1 MRNLKRALS
10 LTLAS
15 VMLLGMMVVGSS
27 AAGYPDVSE
36 EENIEAIEV
45 LQSVGVMEGDN
56 NGNFNPDD
64 YVTREQMAVIMSKLL
79 NLDYNY
85 YQGTN
90 PFSDVPAW
98 AAPYVAACA
107 ANGITS
113 GIGGGMY
120 GAGQNV
126 NAVQAALM
134 MLKALGY
141 FQYQADFGE
150 DYVLATVKQATEV
163 GLFAMI
169 DSKAEQALT
178 RNEVAQ
184 MALNALKSEMVTFTG
199 DPGVEYTG
207 TNGESWIGG
216 YKSEYTARTSTQA
229 KYQAI
234 ERRTS
239 DVAGGNN
246 LNRGQYYIQ
255 LGEELYDGDLRLSDN
270 ELDVFGRPSR
280 IWSYKGAE
288 IGTYAKKE
296 LLVSSYTAGVKG
308 SEVYNKLSQ
317 ATIRDYDINAY
328 VDGAWNVGSADGQI
342 EKNDLVRSNNSSLAD
357 TARGVLTELYRD
369 DDNKDFYIVSI
380 NTWLAQAT
388 VDYNESSETITLV
401 VYDAGNGGS
410 ITKRV
415 DVEDAPYIAG
425 MKKDDWCLVQWA
437 DDTDPHTAKT
447 VVDAFQVEIRE
458 DQEVTGFNRGQ
469 SEDSSIDTGR
479 HDRVTKITVDGT
491 NYDNNTNAWYK
502 HNTLNDFDANELV
515 NKTYTVYM
523 DQFGYF
529 IGVELYSGDNQYVFI
544 TGYDRTQSN
553 ITVSTSKAAAI
564 FTDGTMQA
572 IDVNVKDT
580 DKNISDWLS
589 DHTGD
594 PLAQGYD
601 LWSSHI
607 ANNGEHQENMWYKY
621 TENKGVYTLTPV
633 DGYTRDINDDPA
645 DRTVNCSNIYL
656 THNITNDYGTGR
668 SYGEDESI
676 YIVVDEDAVDPGKGI
691 TEVTGLYTGVQ
702 NVNLVVPHNK
712 WIHAVWEDNYIVAA
726 IVFGDAEGIVDNYAF
741 IRSGVN
747 REWKETDANG
757 DVTHFW
763 EFDAVMDGVK
773 TTKTV
778 KTRFANTT
786 RQLKPGTVQELVLDS
801 DGYVTKIKDLENT
814 PNTPAA
820 THVSGNE
827 IYDNVDFNST
837 AVTSLKDYDAYHIMT
852 RFADRNY
859 SSLYDHVS
867 NTDTLTGLNP
877 GTTNINLAFQN
888 NTLRYT
894 TRNND
899 IGLPV
904 TKDAKAVVWQSING
918 KSTWTDYS
926 SVAAAYAMLNDADGD
941 STTNV
946 NGAKQFDGE
955 VIAALNS
962 NGVAE
967 WVVFIDYTP
976 TQGKNP
982 SYPGGSVTGNYVTD
996 IEINGAFLNIERTN
1010 VVAPATSV
1018 SMVQSQA
1025 EIINWLASNG
1035 YTVLNAATVGTEVPA
1050 AGAHVGATITA
1061 LDANG
1066 RYVTLIP
1073 RYTDLYTIKV
1083 DGAVKDTVAY
1093 NGTSTKVTSMSGKGQ
1108 GCLVGTT
1115 YTPYARFST
1124 PTSVT
1129 APVVIETGY
1138 VTVDIAGVATV
1149 TQTGFNGN
1157 SAFTAD
1163 EGTGWPTSPANY
1175 AKVGSTVNVKLTW
1188 TADPAAVKGAVVTI
1202 SGAATGVYKLTAD
1215 QLKAAETTGIQIP
1228 AIVGD
1233 NNIAASGITVTV
1245 TDGAAG
1251 TLPTKEPESLNPGKL
1266 GTSAEEF
1273 AMAVATDAAAGSGV
1287 NTEKMKW
1294 AKKVITNL
1302 KALGDNAYT
1311 MDSTLMNAMNH
1322 CGNASLAGAAEGD
1335 IAFMFSL
1342 DTTGNNY
1349 YVLAIYD
1356 SNGAFV
1362 AAEQAGAFAYNAG
1375 TTTKGLIY
1383 IRPTALNS
1391 SMDAIATGVTSLSGT
1406 YTYVIYNAGTSNPS
1420 VAGNSWTA
1428 TGTVVKTDT
1437 FTVR

>member
-27 AAGYPDVSE
+27 AAGYPDVTE
-36 EENIEAIEV
+36 EENVEAIEV
-45 LQSVGVMEGDN
+45 LQTVGVMEGDN

-79 NLDYNY
+79 NLNYSY

-328 VDGAWNVGSADGQI
+328 VDGAWNVGSASGQI

-369 DDNKDFYIVSI
+369 DDNEDFYIVSI

-401 VYDAGNGGS
+401 VYDGDNGGS

-437 DDTDPHTAKT
+437 DETDPHTAKT
-447 VVDAFQVEIRE
+447 VVDAFEVEIRE
-458 DQEVTGFNRGQ
+458 DQAVTGFNRGQ

-580 DKNISDWLS
+580 DENIRDWLS
-589 DHTGD
+589 DHRGD
-594 PLAQGYD
+594 PLAKGYD

-607 ANNGEHQENMWYKY
+607 VSNGEHQENMWYKY

-656 THNITNDYGTGR
+656 THNISNDYGTGR

-702 NVNLVVPHNK
+702 NVNLVIPNNK

-747 REWKETDANG
+747 REWKETDSNG
-757 DVTHFW
+757 NVTHFW

-773 TTKTV
+773 TTKTI
-778 KTRFANTT
+778 KSRFTTTT

-827 IYDNVDFNST
+827 VYDNVDFNST

-904 TKDAKAVVWQSING
+904 TKDAKAVVWQKING
-918 KSTWTDYS
+918 SGTWTDYS

-1010 VVAPATSV
+1010 VVAPDTSV

-1035 YTVLNAATVGTEVPA
+1035 YTVLNAATVGTKVPA

-1093 NGTSTKVTSMSGKGQ
+1093 GGTSTKVTSMSGKGQ
-1108 GCLVGTT
+1108 GYLTNGTT
-1115 YTPYARFST
+1115 YTAYASFST
-1124 PTSVT
+1124 PASVT
-1129 APVVIETGY
+1129 APVSIETGY
-1138 VTVDIAGVATV
+1138 VNVKANAVVQGSGNAQSTVKTMTSTLTGAVTPKAGTEYKVTLTFKQDVARTKDVTVTIVVPGVAANVVKTV
-1149 TQTGFNGN
+1149 PASTIRNGGSVEVN
-1157 SAFTAD
+1157 FKLGDAD
-1163 EGTGWPTSPANY
+1163 VNAN
-1175 AKVGSTVNVKLTW
+1175 
-1188 TADPAAVKGAVVTI
+1188 D
-1202 SGAATGVYKLTAD
+1202 
-1215 QLKAAETTGIQIP
+1215 
-1228 AIVGD
+1228 
-1233 NNIAASGITVTV
+1233 ITVTV
-1245 TDGAAG
+1245 ADGA
-1251 TLPTKEPESLNPGKL
+1251 TNTPVVGKPVS
-1266 GTSAEEF
+1266 TPP
-1273 AMAVATDAAAGSGV
+1273 MASHRDAWELAQQTDAANGGNDAK
-1287 NTEKMKW
+1287 NAW
-1294 AKKVITNL
+1294 AKEVVADLKQQADGAYLLGIDLTNAFNTPRYSA
-1302 KALGDNAYT
+1302 ALGGAKTTDIVF
-1311 MDSTLMNAMNH
+1311 MW
-1322 CGNASLAGAAEGD
+1322 SLATSSD
-1335 IAFMFSL
+1335 
-1342 DTTGNNY
+1342 NY

-1356 SNGAFV
+1356 KDGALV
-1362 AAEQAGAFAYNAG
+1362 ATEKTIQLAYNAN
-1375 TTTKGLIY
+1375 TATKGVIY
-1383 IRPTALNS
+1383 IRPSALNS
-1391 SMDAIATGVTSLSGT
+1391 SMTIATDAANALTAGES
-1406 YTYVIYNAGTSNPS
+1406 YTYAVYSYISDPTL
-1420 VAGNSWTA
+1420 TA
-1428 TGTVVKTDT
+1428 TDIPADGTLVTTDA
-1437 FTVR
+1437 FKV